1 MDKSVVI
8 IGTLG
13 YMALLFAMAWYAE
26 RRRDQRRSLIANPYV
41 YALSLA
47 VYCTAW
53 TYYGSVGRASTNGLE
68 FVAIYLGSTIVSAVF
83 VPVLGKIIRIC
94 NALRITSLADLISTR
109 YGKNFSVAIV
119 VTIFCVLG
127 IIPYIA
133 LQLKAI
139 TVSYNVLTA
148 SGPESGFLDS
158 ALITALLLAVFI
170 VLYGNR
176 SVDATER
183 HEGLV
188 AAVAFE
194 TIVKLV
200 AFVAVGLFVVYGLFN
215 GFGDLFAQA
224 AMDDR
229 LKELFTVAHKGSY
242 ASWIGQIAL
251 AALSLLFLP
260 RQFQVSVVENLH
272 ERHLQ
277 KATWMFPL
285 YLLLINVLVL
295 PIAFGGVLLL
305 GDSVPRDAYVL
316 ALPLQAGYP
325 GLALFI
331 FIGGCSAAASMIM
344 VETIA
349 LTTMVSNNLVMPALL
364 RARDFKTEKTDTLS
378 STIINIR
385 RVSIVVIL
393 GLAFL
398 YEKTIA
404 QHASLV
410 SIGLISF
417 VAVAQFAPAVF
428 GGLIW
433 KGGTQRGAMAGICTG
448 FVLWFFTL
456 VVPSLSDA
464 GLIGPGI
471 MTEGAFGLWWL
482 KPYALLGVQDLDPV
496 THGFFWA
503 TITNLAVYVI
513 VSLGGHRSARETYY
527 AELFVDAFRHGRT
540 NDTGVWR
547 GTAYLPDLRAL
558 LTNFIP
564 ADRANRAL
572 DLFAKRNGITLTGTG
587 NVDARLVTYVERVL
601 SGIIG
606 AASARIMVASVVK
619 EEELGMDE
627 VLNILRGSQQLIV
640 LNKELRQHG
649 EELDRLTQELQRVN
663 EDLRKS
669 DALKDEFLYT
679 VTHELRTPLTSIRA
693 LSEILHDNPT
703 LGEDERQHFL
713 ATMVRETERLSRLIE
728 QVLDLEK
735 FESGRQ
741 SLDLGSVDL
750 AAVIDEALDTLGQ
763 LLREKDIH
771 LHVAVDRDLPLVTGD
786 RDRLLQVVINL
797 ISNAIKFCAP
807 TNGRIEVRGSVVAGG
822 VRVEVA
828 DNGPGVEPALREL
841 IFEKFF
847 QERKKTAH
855 APVGTGLGLAIS
867 KKIMELHNGG
877 IGVESDESAGARFHF
892 TLPLQHPDTLPR
904 TS

>member
-1 MDKSVVI
+1 MDKGVAI
-8 IGTLG
+8 LGTLG
-13 YMALLFAMAWYAE
+13 YMALLFAVAWYAE
-26 RRRDQRRSLIANPYV
+26 RRRQGRRSLIANPYV
-41 YALSLA
+41 YALSMA

-68 FVAIYLGSTIVSAVF
+68 FVAIYLGSTVMSAVF

-94 NALRITSLADLISTR
+94 NSLRITSLADLISTR
-109 YGKNFSVAIV
+109 YGKNFSIAIA
-119 VTIFCVLG
+119 VTVFCVLG

-148 SGPESGFLDS
+148 SVPEPGIILDS
-158 ALITALLLAVFI
+158 TLVTTVLLALFI

-194 TIVKLV
+194 SIVKLV
-200 AFVAVGLFVVYGLFN
+200 AFVALGLFVVFGLFN
-215 GFGDLFAQA
+215 GFGDIFTRA
-224 AMDDR
+224 AADPK
-229 LKELFTVAHKGSY
+229 LQQLFTISNNGSY

-272 ERHLQ
+272 ERHLS

-285 YLLLINVLVL
+285 YLLVINVLVL
-295 PIAFGGVLLL
+295 PIAFGGALLL

-316 ALPLQAGYP
+316 ALPMQAGHP

-364 RARDFKTEKTDTLS
+364 RARDFKTDKEDTLS

-464 GLIGPGI
+464 GLIGREVMDHGL
-471 MTEGAFGLWWL
+471 FGLEWL
-482 KPYALLGVQDLDPV
+482 KPYALFGVRGLDPV

-503 TITNLAVYVI
+503 TLTNLAVYVV
-513 VSLGGHRSARETYY
+513 VSLQGHRSARETYY

-540 NDTGVWR
+540 NEAGVWR
-547 GTAYLPDLRAL
+547 GTAHVPDLRAL
-558 LTNFIP
+558 LANFIP
-564 ADRANRAL
+564 ADRADRAL
-572 DLFAKRNGITLTGTG
+572 DLFARRNNIPVSGVA
-587 NVDARLVTYVERVL
+587 NADPRLVTYVERVL

-627 VLNILRGSQQLIV
+627 VLDILRGSQQLIV

-669 DALKDEFLYT
+669 DELKDEFLYT

-693 LSEILHDNPT
+693 LSEILHDNPA
-703 LGEDERQHFL
+703 LGQDERQHFL

-735 FESGRQ
+735 FESGKQ
-741 SLDLGSVDL
+741 TLELEKVDL

-763 LLREKDIH
+763 LVREKSIV
-771 LHVAVDRDLPLVTGD
+771 LERSVEGGLPEVIGD

-797 ISNAIKFCAP
+797 VSNAIKFCDP
-807 TNGRIEVRGSVVAGG
+807 SQGRIAVRAAAHAGM

-847 QERKKTAH
+847 QERKKAAH

-867 KKIMELHNGG
+867 KKIMELHQGT
-877 IGVESDESAGARFHF
+877 IGVESDDRAGARFHF
-892 TLPLQHPDTLPR
+892 TLPMTHSPTAR
-904 TS
+904 